1 MAGKTAIP
9 ALPDSLSE
17 QAHFD
22 VVTGVLS
29 VDQRARHNPVLV
41 SWLSARRVDGQ
52 KVTVVSVDPSELGRL
67 RAGQRAPEFA
77 TAIDDAFR
85 RRARDMIVRAAA
97 HGSSDI
103 HLQVRETDAV
113 IFFAVSGRLRVAE
126 RLAPAEGKR
135 FARTWYQG
143 IAEVSDT
150 SYLETEFQNAQIPG
164 NVFPPDS
171 GIEAVRIVR
180 GPCYPQHY
188 GAEFMTLRVQYKGGF
203 HRPAAKEVLHFPERP
218 KGKLQ
223 LAEMGFTDSQLEKIN
238 YLLACPTGLVLF
250 VGPTGS
256 GKTTSIYQFLAETL
270 RQRPYLRVVTAEDPP
285 EIPIDGAVQL
295 AVVNARDQES
305 TAEAYGLAARTMLR
319 MAPNVILIG
328 ELRDGG
334 VAETALE
341 AGMTGHKVVSTL
353 HVDDAFQFVDRL
365 ELMGRGSATLNRR
378 ILCDPRK
385 VRGVVAQRLLAH
397 VCDQCAVP
405 LKKAQ
410 IDADHPPVSERI
422 VRALSTWG
430 PLDRVRVTGP
440 GCPACSHTGLK
451 GRYAV
456 AEVVVTDAELMLDYV
471 HESTAVARDRYHE
484 RPDSDPPLLHA
495 AIARCLAGQVDP
507 TEIELIDT
515 IPERRSR
522 STAAKSSERVTG

>member
-1 MAGKTAIP
+1 LADHAQF
-9 ALPDSLSE
+9 D
-17 QAHFD
+17 QA
-22 VVTGVLS
+22 TGALS

-41 SWLSARRVDGQ
+41 SWLTARKVDGHSIE
-52 KVTVVSVDPSELGRL
+52 VVSVDPGELGRL
-67 RAGQRAPEFA
+67 RAGQRAPQFA
-77 TAIDDAFR
+77 EKIDDAFR
-85 RRARDMIVRAAA
+85 RRARDMICRAGS
-97 HGSSDI
+97 HGASDI
-103 HLQVRETDAV
+103 HLQVRETDAL
-113 IFFAVSGRLRVAE
+113 IYFAVSGRLRVAE
-126 RLAPAEGKR
+126 RLSPTEGKR

-164 NVFPPDS
+164 NVFPAES

-188 GAEFMTLRVQYKGGF
+188 GAEFMTLRIQYTGGY
-203 HRPAAKEVLHFPERP
+203 RPPAAKEVLQFPESP

-223 LAEMGFTDSQLEKIN
+223 LAEMGFTALQIEKLN

-285 EIPIDGAVQL
+285 EIPIEGAVQL
-295 AVVNARDQES
+295 AVVNARDQDS

-365 ELMGRGSATLNRR
+365 ELMGRGSVTLNRR

-397 VCDQCAVP
+397 LCDHCAVP
-405 LKKAQ
+405 LIEAQ
-410 IDADHPPVSERI
+410 NGGRNVRVSERI
-422 VRALSTWG
+422 AKSLATWG
-430 PLDRVRVTGP
+430 SLDRVRVTGP
-440 GCPACSHTGLK
+440 GCEACARTGLK

-456 AEVVVTDAELMLDYV
+456 AEVVVTDAELMRDYI

-484 RPDSDPPLLHA
+484 RPESDPPLLHA
-495 AIARCLAGQVDP
+495 AIGRCLAGQVDP
-507 TEIELIDT
+507 TEVELIDT
-515 IPERRSR
+515 IPARHAGEGRSNT
-522 STAAKSSERVTG
+522 SFKVVA